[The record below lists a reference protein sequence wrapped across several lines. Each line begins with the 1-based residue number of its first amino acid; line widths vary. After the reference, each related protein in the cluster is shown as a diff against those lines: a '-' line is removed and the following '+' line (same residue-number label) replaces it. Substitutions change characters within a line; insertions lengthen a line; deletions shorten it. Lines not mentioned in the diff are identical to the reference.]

1 MHQSLDLLGSTSRTY
16 LVNGKNVPN
25 PIGDARWYIPPLRL
39 EIVYHWWVYPL
50 VIKPSHI
57 FLDTRG
63 YPWLVQ
69 PNVSPACWISCCS
82 VAGISSCAGIIARR
96 ISHCAGIIASSVA
109 GLRIVAIAGGVRLC
123 CLGKVRKKKQCRWS
137 GIFRESGSRWYVFI
151 FAYVYHPFLRTWIL
165 NHMWKTLQ
173 SKGCF
178 LNQHLGPW
186 AKVHHHHQCSGKTSN
201 VIVPPKAIVSQRE
214 SFPQIW
220 YDYGWNPCAPEW
232 MQPAP
237 AHVPRHWHFK
247 LERNIATATSP
258 GLGIFPKEGV

>member
-123 CLGKVRKKKQCRWS
+123 CLGKVRKKNSADGVEYLGKVGHDDTFSYLHMFTIHFCVP
-137 GIFRESGSRWYVFI
+137 ESWTICGKLSNQKDVF
-151 FAYVYHPFLRTWIL
+151 
-165 NHMWKTLQ
+165 
-173 SKGCF
+173 
-178 LNQHLGPW
+178 
-186 AKVHHHHQCSGKTSN
+186 
-201 VIVPPKAIVSQRE
+201 
-214 SFPQIW
+214 
-220 YDYGWNPCAPEW
+220 
-232 MQPAP
+232 
-237 AHVPRHWHFK
+237 
-247 LERNIATATSP
+247 
-258 GLGIFPKEGV
+258 